1 LKKQVLAMNPTET
14 DDFKILIAK
23 AQDFNKLQQ
32 KMVEA
37 QANSAKVEEWN
48 VVLTK
53 QTLDQ
58 ENIIAELREESE
70 EMMHK
75 NSKESKL

>member
-1 LKKQVLAMNPTET
+1 MIKNLKKENALLKTQNTKYKLKQKELKKQVLAMSPTET

-53 QTLDQ
+53 QT
-58 ENIIAELREESE
+58 
-70 EMMHK
+70 
-75 NSKESKL
+75 

>member
-1 LKKQVLAMNPTET
+1 
-14 DDFKILIAK
+14 
-23 AQDFNKLQQ
+23 
-32 KMVEA
+32 MVEA

>member
-1 LKKQVLAMNPTET
+1 MKPAEI

-70 EMMHK
+70 ELMHK